1 MSRHIHRLRFPSVL
15 SSGHLK
21 KSWVCL
27 APHRFW
33 VANHI
38 RCSSKWF
45 SLLSQLTRPI
55 TPVSVLIWD
64 MHNFQLCA
72 LKALCFLYEI
82 ILRNGYL
89 ILRYYLKSSW
99 SNFSLNGMPWFPRG
113 QLHFRTDLFLQ
124 SVPHF
129 LSWAN
134 MFSKILFFIL
144 LNFFRMNLLLIIWI
158 CVMMCLWVTVRK
170 GTGTRQEM
178 ESLMSTSCYILMEW
192 WREHGDCQF

>member
-55 TPVSVLIWD
+55 TLVSVLIWD

-134 MFSKILFFIL
+134 IFSKIFFFI
-144 LNFFRMNLLLIIWI
+144 FI
-158 CVMMCLWVTVRK
+158 
-170 GTGTRQEM
+170 
-178 ESLMSTSCYILMEW
+178 
-192 WREHGDCQF
+192 